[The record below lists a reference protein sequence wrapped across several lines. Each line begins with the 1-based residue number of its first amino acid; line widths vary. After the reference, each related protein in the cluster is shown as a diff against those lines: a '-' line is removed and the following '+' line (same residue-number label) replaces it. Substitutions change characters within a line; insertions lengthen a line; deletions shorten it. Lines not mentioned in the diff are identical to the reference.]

1 MRRAYGYGSRSGA
14 LAAALTALALT
25 ALTTGCSGMNG
36 TEDDGP
42 APRVR
47 EIEGPREEARKLS
60 SQLYELL
67 RVKGR
72 ASEGGPGVS
81 PCEGRDTETFYRI
94 VHPWSL
100 SAKSPD
106 ELKTAMAGLKED
118 LPRHGWKIVEEG
130 RSSNA
135 NRTPYFMADSTR
147 KRFTLKVTL
156 EGRTEAAPSPSPSQ
170 SGAGEPEGGV
180 PSGDTE
186 PLLSFHLVSD
196 CYQVPEGEKVDTY

>member
-1 MRRAYGYGSRSGA
+1 
-14 LAAALTALALT
+14 
-25 ALTTGCSGMNG
+25 MNG

-72 ASEGGPGVS
+72 ASEGGPGVIR
-81 PCEGRDTETFYRI
+81 CEGRNAETFYRI
-94 VHPWSL
+94 AHPWSL

-156 EGRTEAAPSPSPSQ
+156 EGRTEAAPSPS
-170 SGAGEPEGGV
+170 GEGEPEGGV